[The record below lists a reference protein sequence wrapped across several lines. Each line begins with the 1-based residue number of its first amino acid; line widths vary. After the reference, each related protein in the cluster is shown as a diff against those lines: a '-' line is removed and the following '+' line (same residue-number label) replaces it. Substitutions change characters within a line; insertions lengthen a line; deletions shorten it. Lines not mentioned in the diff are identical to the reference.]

1 LQEWF
6 EFKIPKTK
14 ISGDY
19 IFNALEVADDFNIK
33 SAAKIV
39 WLGGKPSVEYFTKSK
54 KLLGYDELDF
64 PDKRKFYF
72 QTNKIE
78 GEWLVAM
85 LAKIAVVNTKV
96 LTFQEIKADFE

>member
-1 LQEWF
+1 MMSLTF
-6 EFKIPKTK
+6 H
-14 ISGDY
+14 
-19 IFNALEVADDFNIK
+19 
-33 SAAKIV
+33 
-39 WLGGKPSVEYFTKSK
+39 
-54 KLLGYDELDF
+54 
-64 PDKRKFYF
+64 DKRKFYF

>member
-1 LQEWF
+1 
-6 EFKIPKTK
+6 
-14 ISGDY
+14 
-19 IFNALEVADDFNIK
+19 LEVADDFNIK

-39 WLGGKPSVEYFTKSK
+39 WLGGKPSVGILQNLKR

-64 PDKRKFYF
+64 PIKKESFTI

-85 LAKIAVVNTKV
+85 LAK
-96 LTFQEIKADFE
+96 LQL